1 MQMAQKQIKP
11 GQFFSML
18 ILGRLLTG
26 LTFDPNGLQLA
37 PSDKIVCDI
46 LSVIFTVILCVPAF
60 FYIRRNDGLFACAK
74 SVSKNLNKGI
84 AVFYAVYF
92 IFWATVTV
100 SRFQVFAT
108 SVLVTEI
115 PPFVFIVII
124 IIASFYAAYLGVQ
137 ALSRASVIFLAVAVA
152 SILFLFAISVKFF
165 DPLNLSPIFYD
176 GYAHVLKNAVYSASS
191 TAEITAIMIYVPQIT
206 SNVKKGF
213 ITTVFAVLVLTLLLS
228 VPTVFV
234 LGDLLP
240 HLLFPEYTLATM
252 AEFSMFQNMEAS
264 VTAVWILGAFVKTSL
279 MISLTFYCIE
289 QVVEIRHKNL
299 VIFAICACVALLSF
313 VFTNTIK
320 GLSKILNGQMFVA
333 VMSVF
338 TIVIPSVVLALKKRK
353 EIRQGAEI

>member
-26 LTFDPNGLQLA
+26 LTFDPNELQLA
-37 PSDKIVCDI
+37 ASDKVICDV
-46 LSVIFTVILCVPAF
+46 LSVVFTVILCVPAF
-60 FYIRRNDGLFACAK
+60 FYMNRNDGLFGCARA
-74 SVSKNLNKGI
+74 VSEKLNRGI
-84 AVFYAVYF
+84 AVFYALYF
-92 IFWATVTV
+92 VFWATVTV

-115 PPFVFIVII
+115 PPFVFILII

-165 DPLNLSPIFYD
+165 EPLNLSPIFYD
-176 GYAHVLKNAVYSASS
+176 GYAPVLKNAFYSASS
-191 TAEITAIMIYVPQIT
+191 TAEITAIMIYIPQIT

-213 ITTVFAVLVLTLLLS
+213 ITTVFAVLTLTLLLGI
-228 VPTVFV
+228 PTALV

-279 MISLTFYCIE
+279 MVSLALYCME
-289 QVVEIRHKNL
+289 QAFKIKHRNL
-299 VIFAICACVALLSF
+299 VLAAICVAVSLLSCI
-313 VFTNTIK
+313 FTTTVK
-320 GLSKILNGQMFVA
+320 GLSNILKGQTVVIIMLVFTVA
-333 VMSVF
+333 V
-338 TIVIPSVVLALKKRK
+338 PSMVLVLKRK
-353 EIRQGAEI
+353 KEMGQGAKI